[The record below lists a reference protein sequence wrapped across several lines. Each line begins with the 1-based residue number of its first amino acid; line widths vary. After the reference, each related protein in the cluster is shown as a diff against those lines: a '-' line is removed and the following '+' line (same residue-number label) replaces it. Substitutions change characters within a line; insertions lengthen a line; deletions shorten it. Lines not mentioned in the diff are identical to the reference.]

1 MKKIWARTQRSTDAK
16 LVMAE
21 VDYVK
26 KESEEAFNA
35 DHFESQES
43 EWQTQKELALLNAI
57 SKCKPVGMH
66 KHFRIISIQH
76 LFNQESPVACTI
88 EELWR
93 EMEQLYGMEA
103 LNELEEADEE
113 DDMDTDPVVS
123 GVSEFTLPLDDYE
136 QLIVEH
142 RQDDQSSPAG
152 SVSPTM
158 TPTKRKSSKK
168 ESSPTSS
175 ITGSNASTPEPE
187 EGKAL
192 HQHDLPYHQTNAF
205 ETNAS
210 RFTGK
215 KVRRPRAKR
224 SDNTPEPASKGT
236 SGRRSTRGSAAPRGG
251 RKTKKK

>member
-1 MKKIWARTQRSTDAK
+1 
-16 LVMAE
+16 MAE

-76 LFNQESPVACTI
+76 QFNQESPVSCTV

-93 EMEQLYGMEA
+93 EMEHLYGIEA

-123 GVSEFTLPLDDYE
+123 SVGEFTLPMDDYE

-187 EGKAL
+187 EGKKA
-192 HQHDLPYHQTNAF
+192 
-205 ETNAS
+205 
-210 RFTGK
+210 
-215 KVRRPRAKR
+215 RRPRAKR
-224 SDNTPEPASKGT
+224 SDNTPEPASKST